1 MDRLALLSGAK
12 RVGYVFSG
20 GSARCAFQIG
30 VIEALSELGVKPSLA
45 IGVSAGAW
53 NAALVA
59 ARAEGRIR
67 YYWRSFVRMP
77 HIDLRNLFVEHSP
90 WQLRRLHERN
100 FERYIGRD
108 RFRQPD
114 ALPLLVSVT
123 RFRDGANVIFDAST
137 VEDPLELLLATNY
150 LPPFFTHRPR
160 IGGEA
165 YGDGGISDNAPYEKA
180 IELGCDAV
188 VVVSQKGESEGGLF
202 KRKGDYDHVVS
213 DPRVIVIRPRHRLPI
228 SFTERRWHRLD
239 ALAHIGYLRTREV
252 LLGEE
257 HAETHVRAEGEAPSA
272 RARRILSAITRY
284 SFPLAVIA
292 LALALVILVS
302 RIMLRATRPQSDGRE
317 P

>member
-1 MDRLALLSGAK
+1 MDRLALLLDAK

-20 GSARCAFQIG
+20 GSSRCAFQIG
-30 VIEALSELGVKPSLA
+30 VIEALAELGVKPSLA

-67 YYWRSFVRMP
+67 YYWRSFMRMP
-77 HIDLRNLFVEHSP
+77 HIDLRNLLVDHSP
-90 WQLRRLHERN
+90 WRFRHLHGRN
-100 FERYIGRD
+100 FDRFIGRN

-123 RFRDGANVIFDAST
+123 RFRDGANVIFDARD
-137 VEDPLELLLATNY
+137 VDDPLQLLLATNY
-150 LPPFFTHRPR
+150 LLPFYTHRPR

-165 YGDGGISDNAPYEKA
+165 YGDGGLSDNAPYEKA
-180 IELGCDAV
+180 LDLGCDAV

-202 KRKGDYDHVVS
+202 KKKDDYEHVVS
-213 DPRVIVIRPRHRLPI
+213 DSRVVVIRPRHRLPF
-228 SFTERRWHRLD
+228 SFTERRWHVLD
-239 ALAHIGYLRTREV
+239 VLARIGYLRTREL

-272 RARRILSAITRY
+272 RARR
-284 SFPLAVIA
+284 F
-292 LALALVILVS
+292 
-302 RIMLRATRPQSDGRE
+302 LRAIIRHSV
-317 P
+317 